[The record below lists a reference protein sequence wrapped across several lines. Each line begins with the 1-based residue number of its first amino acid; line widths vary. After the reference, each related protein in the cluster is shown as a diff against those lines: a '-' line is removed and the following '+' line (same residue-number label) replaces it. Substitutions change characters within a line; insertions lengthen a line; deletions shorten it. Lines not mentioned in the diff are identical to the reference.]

1 MERDKG
7 LMRLV
12 SPSRALQHIKHL
24 RKLGFNDESIAEAAG
39 VNKSTIGNIRRGR
52 GKQIYR
58 HISDK
63 IMAVSP
69 ESVYERQKRK
79 GWVPSAGAVRRLQA
93 LMVMGWR
100 YQDLSPR
107 LGFDAATVVK
117 NPAGWVTP
125 RKHEAVA
132 KLYEELW
139 NQEGP
144 AAPAYRK
151 RCLTQGFAPPMA
163 WDDDNI
169 DNPAA
174 KPGGIRE
181 AA

>member
-1 MERDKG
+1 MERNKG

-12 SPSRALQHIKHL
+12 SPSRALDHIKHL

-39 VNKSTIGNIRRGR
+39 VDKKTIGNIRRGR
-52 GKQIYR
+52 SEKIYR
-58 HISDK
+58 YVSDK
-63 IMAVSP
+63 IMAVPP

-79 GWVPSAGAVRRLQA
+79 GWVPAIGAVRRLQA
-93 LMVMGWR
+93 LMANGWR
-100 YQDLSPR
+100 YRDMSPR
-107 LGFDAATVVK
+107 LGFDAATVAK
-117 NPAGWVTP
+117 NAAGWVTP
-125 RKHEAVA
+125 RKHEAIA
-132 KLYEELW
+132 RLYEELW

-144 AAPAYRK
+144 AGPAYRK
-151 RCLTQGFAPPMA
+151 RCMTLGYAPPMA

>member
-1 MERDKG
+1 MERNRG

-12 SPSRALQHIKHL
+12 SPTPALDHIKHL

-52 GKQIYR
+52 SKQIYR
-58 HISDK
+58 YVSDK
-63 IMAVSP
+63 IMAVPP
-69 ESVYERQKRK
+69 EAVYERQKRK
-79 GWVPSAGAVRRLQA
+79 GFVPAIGAVRRLQA
-93 LMVMGWR
+93 LMTQGWR
-100 YQDLSPR
+100 YQDLTPR
-107 LGFDAATVVK
+107 LGFDAATVAK
-117 NPAGWVTP
+117 NAGGWVTP

-132 KLYEELW
+132 RLYEQLW

-144 AAPAYRK
+144 GDMGYRK
-151 RCLTQGFAPPMA
+151 RCQTMGFAPPMA

-174 KPGGIRE
+174 KPDGIRE